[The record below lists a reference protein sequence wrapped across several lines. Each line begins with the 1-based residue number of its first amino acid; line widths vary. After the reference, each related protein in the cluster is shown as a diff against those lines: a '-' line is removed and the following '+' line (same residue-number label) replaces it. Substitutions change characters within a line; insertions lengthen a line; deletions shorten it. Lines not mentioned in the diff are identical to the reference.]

1 MAGQRNPKAARR
13 QGAGV
18 RGGVLEAIHGTAAQ
32 DGVLEA
38 VNLPEAQWLIS
49 AIPSPFEAIE
59 LIERAKKA
67 NPEIRIVARAHN
79 DAEVE
84 HLRKVGA
91 DYIVLGEREI
101 AREMVSH
108 VFGPSASEDRLDG
121 TVDDA
126 FRRAQIEAGVEVE
139 QDSPAQPNLK
149 AAG

>member
-1 MAGQRNPKAARR
+1 VREIPFLVIEERVETVARIREEGVEAISGTAGQR
-13 QGAGV
+13 G
-18 RGGVLEAIHGTAAQ
+18 I
-32 DGVLEA
+32 LEA

-49 AIPSPFEAIE
+49 AIPSPFEATE
-59 LIERAKKA
+59 LIERARKA
-67 NPEIRIVARAHN
+67 NPEIRIVVRAHN

-108 VFGPSASEDRLDG
+108 VFGLSSSADRLDG

-126 FRRAQIEAGVEVE
+126 FRRAQVEIDEEAEAGRAPGE
-139 QDSPAQPNLK
+139 Q
-149 AAG
+149 